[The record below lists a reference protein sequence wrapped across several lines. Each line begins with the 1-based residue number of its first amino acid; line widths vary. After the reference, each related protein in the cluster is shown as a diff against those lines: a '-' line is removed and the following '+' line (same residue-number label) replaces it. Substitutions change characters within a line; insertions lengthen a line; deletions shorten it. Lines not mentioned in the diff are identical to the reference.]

1 MSKLLGRSV
10 YLSSFDRQRETLPPG
25 DGEVIFLSLHI
36 SEEFGPGYCE
46 RAEEVC
52 RALTGAGYRVLA
64 DVSVKTMAQ
73 FGERDLAALAGRLGL
88 WGLRIDY
95 GLTEAEMTALAKRLP
110 IALNASTVDLDAA
123 QRIAGAGGRV
133 MAMHNFY
140 PRPETGLDEEYLRES
155 TRALQAAGLEVLA
168 FVPGDGEKRGPVH
181 AGLPTL
187 EAHRDA
193 LPSAAGADLL
203 FHFGLDGVFV
213 GDPGLG
219 GREWERL
226 RLLCRDGVVSLPVEL
241 EPDYVGL
248 YGQTFTSRVDS
259 PVWLVRLKESREYS
273 CVGDR
278 VEPKGGQPR
287 PRGSLTVDNALYG
300 RYSGELQLIRQNL
313 PPDERVNVIGRVP
326 ENALQLLD
334 SIPRG
339 GKFTFVEP

>member
-10 YLSSFDRQRETLPPG
+10 YLSTFDRQWETLPPG
-25 DGEVIFLSLHI
+25 EGAVVFLSLHI

-73 FGERDLAALAGRLGL
+73 FGEPDLAALAERLGL

-95 GLTEAEMTALAKRLP
+95 GLSEMETAALAKRLP
-110 IALNASTVDLDAA
+110 IVLNASTVDLDAA
-123 QRIAGAGGRV
+123 RRIAGTGGRV

-140 PRPETGLDEEYLRES
+140 PRPETGLDDEYLRES

-187 EAHRDA
+187 EVHREA

-203 FHFGLDGVFV
+203 FRFGLDGVFV
-213 GDPGLG
+213 GDPGLS

-226 RLLCRDGVVSLPVEL
+226 LRLCREGVVSLPVEL
-241 EPDYVGL
+241 EPDYAGL
-248 YGQTFTSRVDS
+248 YGKTFTSRVDT
-259 PVWLVRLKESREYS
+259 PAWLVRVKESREYS
-273 CVGDR
+273 CLGER
-278 VEPKGGQPR
+278 VEPRGGQPR
-287 PRGSLTVDNALYG
+287 RRGCLTIDNTLYG
-300 RYSGELQLIRQNL
+300 RYSGELQLIRQDL
-313 PPDERVNVIGRVP
+313 PPDERVNVIGQVP
-326 ENALQLLD
+326 ENALLLLD

>member
-10 YLSSFDRQRETLPPG
+10 YLSSFDRQRESLLA
-25 DGEVIFLSLHI
+25 GEGELIFLSLHI
-36 SEEFGPGYCE
+36 SEEFGPGYCQ
-46 RAEEVC
+46 RTEEVC

-73 FGERDLAALAGRLGL
+73 FGETDLAALAGRLGL

-95 GLTEAEMTALAKRLP
+95 GLSEAEMTALAKRLP
-110 IALNASTVDLDAA
+110 IALNASTVDLDSAC
-123 QRIAGAGGRV
+123 RIAGVGVRV

-140 PRPETGLDEEYLRES
+140 PRPETGLDADYLRES
-155 TRALQAAGLEVLA
+155 TRALQTAGLEVLGFA
-168 FVPGDGEKRGPVH
+168 PGDGEKRGPVH

-203 FHFGLDGVFV
+203 YRFGLDGVFV
-213 GDPGLG
+213 GDPGLSAK
-219 GREWERL
+219 EWERL
-226 RLLCRDGVVSLPVEL
+226 RLLCREEVVSLPIEL

-248 YGQTFTSRVDS
+248 YGKTFTNRVDS
-259 PVWLVRLKESREYS
+259 PAWLVRLKESREYS
-273 CVGDR
+273 CLGEQ

-287 PRGSLTVDNALYG
+287 RRGCLTVDNVLYG
-300 RYSGELQLIRQNL
+300 RYSGELQLLRQDL
-313 PPDERVNVIGRVP
+313 PPDDRVNVIGRVP
-326 ENALQLLD
+326 DNALLLLD